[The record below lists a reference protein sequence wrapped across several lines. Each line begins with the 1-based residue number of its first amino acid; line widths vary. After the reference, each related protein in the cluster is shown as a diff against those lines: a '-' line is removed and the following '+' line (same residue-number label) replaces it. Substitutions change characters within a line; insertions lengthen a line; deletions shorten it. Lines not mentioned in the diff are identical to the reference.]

1 MENILVIGNG
11 FDIAHGF
18 NTRYEDFINFCKT
31 IATDYQGFKDNQ
43 FIYQNEYNDILKEKL
58 DKVFKEKSVSAKAI
72 KYFSN
77 LTPTSE
83 TSQFIKACKENYWLT
98 YVLKNKSMIGDKW
111 SDLEYVIAKQI
122 EILSYISNNLN
133 WHTREETMLAS
144 RYSSNLIELF
154 KIVTEERGNN
164 TDFQHQIELTKK
176 HLYRELEELTWLLEI
191 YLTRFLNTKTKK
203 IELFKYL
210 PVTKLISFNYTDTYT
225 RMYKKETNTVHY
237 IHGFAAKDR
246 IKEENNMVFGIGS
259 EIKNVTDND
268 KYDYLE
274 FQKYYQRI
282 VKKTGN
288 NYTKWLNDNEQFYIY
303 FFGHSLDI
311 VDGDVIRKLIHCKK
325 AKVIIFYYNQKALNA
340 LVVNLAKIL
349 GKDELIQFTN
359 EEKITFYKSDD
370 LEIIKKLK
378 NTMYQT
384 RHEKLKS
391 TVR

>member
-1 MENILVIGNG
+1 
-11 FDIAHGF
+11 
-18 NTRYEDFINFCKT
+18 
-31 IATDYQGFKDNQ
+31 
-43 FIYQNEYNDILKEKL
+43 
-58 DKVFKEKSVSAKAI
+58 
-72 KYFSN
+72 
-77 LTPTSE
+77 
-83 TSQFIKACKENYWLT
+83 
-98 YVLKNKSMIGDKW
+98 
-111 SDLEYVIAKQI
+111 
-122 EILSYISNNLN
+122 
-133 WHTREETMLAS
+133 
-144 RYSSNLIELF
+144 
-154 KIVTEERGNN
+154 
-164 TDFQHQIELTKK
+164 
-176 HLYRELEELTWLLEI
+176 
-191 YLTRFLNTKTKK
+191 
-203 IELFKYL
+203 
-210 PVTKLISFNYTDTYT
+210 
-225 RMYKKETNTVHY
+225 MYKKETNTVHY

-370 LEIIKKLK
+370 LEIIWRKSLK
-378 NTMYQT
+378 W
-384 RHEKLKS
+384 E
-391 TVR
+391 